1 MWQIPPTFL
10 TLESTEV
17 HLWRSNLERVTEE
30 VEQLS
35 TILSDEE
42 IIRANRFYF
51 PQHRQRFTV
60 ARATLRQ
67 ILGYYLEIAPE
78 RVEFT
83 YNSRGKPELAANKN
97 RWLQFNL
104 SHSEGWAIYGVTRDR
119 RIGVDLERIR
129 AVEDLEKLAER
140 FYSAAEYQVIS
151 QLPAKE
157 KEIAFFRGWTAK
169 EAYLKATGEGLAGG
183 LDQVEVSLDINEPL
197 RLLKLPG
204 NTSVSDWSL
213 ICPDVHPDYLA
224 AIAVEGC
231 GLQLRYW
238 DCR

>member
-97 RWLQFNL
+97 R
-104 SHSEGWAIYGVTRDR
+104 
-119 RIGVDLERIR
+119 
-129 AVEDLEKLAER
+129 
-140 FYSAAEYQVIS
+140 
-151 QLPAKE
+151 
-157 KEIAFFRGWTAK
+157 
-169 EAYLKATGEGLAGG
+169 
-183 LDQVEVSLDINEPL
+183 
-197 RLLKLPG
+197 
-204 NTSVSDWSL
+204 
-213 ICPDVHPDYLA
+213 
-224 AIAVEGC
+224 
-231 GLQLRYW
+231 
-238 DCR
+238 